1 MPDNARILIVDDDAD
16 IRNLVARYLRKRGFL
31 VAGERG
37 AEGARRH
44 LADNRVDLLVLDLM
58 LPGENGLN
66 FCRSLRANG
75 SKVPVIMLTALGEEA
90 DRVVGLESGA
100 DDYLIKPFSARE
112 LVARIEAVLRRT
124 GQSPQEVKDERLEFA
139 GFVLEATSRVLKD
152 SGEREINLTSL
163 EYELLL
169 ALARRPRRVLSR
181 DQLLDLTRGRS
192 AKTFDRSI
200 DVQISRLRRKLKRN
214 PDDPEIIKTVRFGG
228 YVFAV
233 EVTPC

>member
-1 MPDNARILIVDDDAD
+1 M
-16 IRNLVARYLRKRGFL
+16 

>member
-58 LPGENGLN
+58 LPGENGLT
-66 FCRSLRANG
+66 FCRSLRASG

-124 GQSPQEVKDERLEFA
+124 GQSPQESKDERLEFA

-152 SGEREINLTSL
+152 GDEREIHLTGL

-181 DQLLDLTRGRS
+181 NQLLDLTRGRS

-214 PDDPEIIKTVRFGG
+214 PNDPEIIKTVRFGG